1 MPVHHP
7 DMHMCGR
14 VIESMPAIRVD
25 LALLVAD
32 GLGVGEDA
40 AALLV
45 PVSLQ
50 ALVPHAQLLTWQ
62 PQIHFYA
69 IGSADHFNAV
79 RFVNS
84 LASTFN

>member
-1 MPVHHP
+1 MRQQCSPLSTDCSWGDPAPV
-7 DMHMCGR
+7 
-14 VIESMPAIRVD
+14 VSVD
-25 LALLVAD
+25 LALLIAD

-62 PQIHFYA
+62 PQIQLYA
-69 IGSADHFNAV
+69 IRSTDPLNAAE
-79 RFVNS
+79 FVNS
-84 LASTFN
+84 LASTLK